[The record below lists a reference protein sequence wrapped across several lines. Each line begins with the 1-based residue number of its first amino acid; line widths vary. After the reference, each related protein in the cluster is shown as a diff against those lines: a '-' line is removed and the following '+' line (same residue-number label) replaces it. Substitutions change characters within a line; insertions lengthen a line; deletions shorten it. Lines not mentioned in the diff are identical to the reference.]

1 MARPGASPS
10 FFSLLFMSGQNVAK
24 IIYALLG
31 IGAAVIMGM
40 RMLEGAPTTE
50 LILPVL
56 ILGFSGY
63 RLITMSTEAGEDSK
77 QSKKSKK
84 K

>member
-1 MARPGASPS
+1 
-10 FFSLLFMSGQNVAK
+10 MSGQKVAK

-63 RLITMSTEAGEDSK
+63 RLITMSAGSSEEGK
-77 QSKKSKK
+77 QGKK